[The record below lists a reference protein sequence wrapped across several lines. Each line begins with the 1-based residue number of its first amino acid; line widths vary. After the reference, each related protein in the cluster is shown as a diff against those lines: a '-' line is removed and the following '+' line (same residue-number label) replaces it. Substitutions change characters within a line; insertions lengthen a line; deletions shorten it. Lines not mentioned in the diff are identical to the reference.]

1 MAIKSGT
8 IIIKVIGI
16 EGLKSQYNIPNEKI
30 NSQNSFFSKKILG
43 NIKYIYFERC
53 NLGPIRNDAS
63 CVWDLASHD
72 ISTSIYLL
80 NKLPNINLPQAH
92 PI

>member
-1 MAIKSGT
+1 MRFFNLPFGHC
-8 IIIKVIGI
+8 
-16 EGLKSQYNIPNEKI
+16 LKKKTLE
-30 NSQNSFFSKKILG
+30 KKILG

-80 NKLPNINLPQAH
+80 NKLPNKIKSEKLIFEQKFNL
-92 PI
+92 I